1 MIKLPWPWEPGIL
14 QAALGPA
21 HWVGLTADLPTALC
35 RCWRMNPSE
44 RKSCGLSGIPK
55 EWRFNIGCCYDPNLV
70 GAWCTGQQCVVSGSE
85 RVDCGYPAIS
95 QEDCTNRCCC
105 FDSSIR
111 GVPWCFKPLRKP
123 GKSSMVTPGAC
134 VLRAPILLRPGRDI
148 RTPWKPHM
156 PGPVPGSGQD
166 NLYVSF
172 IVCW

>member
-14 QAALGPA
+14 QAALGCILA
-21 HWVGLTADLPTALC
+21 AFLVLGLCILVGARNLLNLPTALC

-70 GAWCTGQQCVVSGSE
+70 GFPGCVVSGSE

-123 GKSSMVTPGAC
+123 GKSSMTNCSVKIC
-134 VLRAPILLRPGRDI
+134 FY
-148 RTPWKPHM
+148 
-156 PGPVPGSGQD
+156 S
-166 NLYVSF
+166 
-172 IVCW
+172 C